1 MKRFYSQSTG
11 CTYIVGI
18 HQAVPPDAVE
28 ISVGRYDAVI
38 ANPAPGKVRAHDE
51 QGLPYLVDV
60 PEVVPDLAAQEREWR
75 DAELTSVMWLR
86 ERHRDQLEV
95 ETPTTLASEQF
106 KELLVYIQALRD
118 WPQSAD
124 FPDVQRRPAAP
135 PWITEQA
142 Q

>member
-18 HQAVPPDAVE
+18 HQVVPPDAVE
-28 ISVGRYDAVI
+28 ISAERYDAVI
-38 ANPAPGKVRAHDE
+38 ANPALGKVRAHDE

-60 PEVVPDLAAQEREWR
+60 PEVVPDLATQEREWR

-95 ETPTTLASEQF
+95 EAPTTLTGEQF
-106 KELLVYIQALRD
+106 KGLLAYMQALRD

-124 FPDVQRRPAAP
+124 FPGSQHRPLP
-135 PWITEQA
+135 PVWLAEQIE
-142 Q
+142 